1 MRKRI
6 KVKVSKTAQ
15 LTCRGRALSYYSKD
29 KYYKSDDYIAPIFM
43 SPFFIFFIFFIKFM
57 KW

>member
-43 SPFFIFFIFFIKFM
+43 SLFLSF
-57 KW
+57 